1 MSSSLINLYNN
12 ISVALDTH
20 TKAMAR
26 LQEQTA
32 TGSRVNRSSDEPS
45 TAYQILSLNS
55 QERSFQNYIDSLS
68 AAVSKLEFVST
79 VIENMTS
86 SFAVVQSIMA
96 AITSG
101 LNGQDA
107 RERTAEGINDVLE
120 EMVSFAN
127 TKHTN
132 QYLFGGSNTTDA
144 PYEVQRTDGKITDVT
159 YQGSSDSRDVELA
172 PGVKSSI
179 FHVGNDIFQLGNRS
193 EPEFFGDTGAKAGT
207 GTSNVVG
214 EVELKVIYDGSNYQ
228 ISIDGGASYAVVP
241 AGGETNQA
249 VTDSV
254 TGKVLYVDTTEI
266 NSAGTD
272 VVRIAGTGDVFT
284 TLINIR
290 DMLCNEA
297 GLSDAQLKELQGDS
311 LRAIDEIANLL
322 VQTEVSVG
330 SKIGYLSDLKDSL
343 TNMKYNAEDE
353 TSRLQDADIAQLA
366 IDLSQREVLYQMSL
380 SVAARLMS
388 LSLLDFLD

>member
-1 MSSSLINLYNN
+1 MSGSLINLYNN
-12 ISVALDTH
+12 ISIALDTH
-20 TKAMAR
+20 TKAMSR

-45 TAYQILSLNS
+45 TAYQILSLKS
-55 QERSFQNYIDSLS
+55 QVCSHQNYIDSLS
-68 AAVSKLEFVST
+68 AGISKLEFVST

-86 SFAVVQSIMA
+86 SFVGVQSLMA
-96 AITSG
+96 AVTSG

-120 EMVSFAN
+120 KMVSFAN

-132 QYLFGGSNTTDA
+132 QYLFGGSNTTNA
-144 PYEVQRTDGKITDVT
+144 PYEVQRVNGKVTDVA
-159 YQGSSDSRDVELA
+159 YQGSSDNRDVELA

-179 FHVGNDIFQLGNRS
+179 FHVGNDIFQLGDRS
-193 EPEFFGDTGAKAGT
+193 EPVFFGDTGAKAGT

-228 ISIDGGASYAVVP
+228 ISIDDGASYITVP
-241 AGGETNQA
+241 AGGEANQA

-266 NSAGTD
+266 NSVGTD
-272 VVRIAGTGDVFT
+272 VVRIAGTGDVFS

-311 LRAIDEIANLL
+311 LRAIDEITNLL

-330 SKIGYLSDLKDSL
+330 SKIGFLSDLQDSL
-343 TNMKYNAEDE
+343 TNMKYDAEDE

-366 IDLSQREVLYQMSL
+366 IDLSQRAVLYQMSL